1 MEHPLMIRDDPPV
14 RKVNR
19 ELPGLLRFPD
29 FLMVTQP
36 VSGYLL
42 ADAHLEFACP
52 WVGASGVQY

>member
-1 MEHPLMIRDDPPV
+1 MIRDDPPV